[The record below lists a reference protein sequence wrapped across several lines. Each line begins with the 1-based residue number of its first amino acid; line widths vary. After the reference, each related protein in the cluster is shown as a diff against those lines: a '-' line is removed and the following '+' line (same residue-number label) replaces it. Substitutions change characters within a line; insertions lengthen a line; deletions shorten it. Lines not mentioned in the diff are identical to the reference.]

1 MMSGTFG
8 VRPKLKISR
17 APATAS
23 PPKLIITTTSG
34 RLAAAFCT

>member
-8 VRPKLKISR
+8 VSPKLKISR

-23 PPKLIITTTSG
+23 PPKLIIATASG
-34 RLAAAFCT
+34 RLAAAFCA

>member
-1 MMSGTFG
+1 MMSGILG

-17 APATAS
+17 APPTAS
-23 PPKLIITTTSG
+23 PPKLIIATTSG

>member
-17 APATAS
+17 APVTAS
-23 PPKLIITTTSG
+23 SPKLIIATTSG
-34 RLAAAFCT
+34 LFPAAFVT